1 MVSRVNY
8 LAKEEQKFLKKIQK
22 TRSNAQRQAQIK
34 DDKIAQLQE
43 RLETEKREAALLRE
57 KAEDGKSQREKAQAS
72 KLKNAYENLVKYE
85 AQREQ
90 EKKNREELKMI
101 ARKQKNRDMAQK
113 FQQAEIIRAEER

>member
-57 KAEDGKSQREKAQAS
+57 KAEDGKS
-72 KLKNAYENLVKYE
+72 
-85 AQREQ
+85 
-90 EKKNREELKMI
+90 
-101 ARKQKNRDMAQK
+101 
-113 FQQAEIIRAEER
+113 